1 MKTNRYKQAMMA
13 EKIDEQK
20 FEALCNRLKIG
31 VEAPRE
37 NSGTD
42 AAAGKRRSKPKFAAA
57 LAAALVIT
65 SICATTAVAV
75 GSSGWKMEQFFH
87 SNRRAQDDGSGFS
100 MMVNPDEYANDIE
113 VTAVTEVNEKD
124 SDAEIEPKLVSV
136 SGDGHTIV
144 AIIEVDIKD
153 LDLPEEAIK
162 HGSIG
167 FYSTKSNIPCADF
180 SPMLINKEGTI
191 YSYAF
196 TVADIDFMPEE
207 GVTIELINF
216 GYDIGNGFEIAV
228 NGTFKFKVDSE
239 SFNTMSDL
247 VKISGKMQ
255 VKGATLQ
262 LQLNPLGLLVYGSYS
277 ELKSLGLDGDKYFLA
292 QGDCFKFRM
301 SDGRILGEEDNFFD
315 TDFYTLVTSVHGWV
329 DFDNDIR
336 YYHYGFNMP
345 VDISEVEAVAVHD
358 VWFELEDSNAEALA
372 DDTEAAANTEVP
384 ANAEAPAVTDSPTAA
399 ENPEGTVVGN
409 E

>member
-42 AAAGKRRSKPKFAAA
+42 AAAEKRRSKPRFAAV

-75 GSSGWKMEQFFH
+75 GSSGWKMEQFF

-162 HGSIG
+162 QGSIG
-167 FYSTKSNIPCADF
+167 FYSTKSNIPCGGF
-180 SPMLINKEGTI
+180 PPMLIYKEGTI

-196 TVADIDFMPEE
+196 TIADIDSMPKE

-228 NGTFKFKVDSE
+228 NGTFKFKADSE

-277 ELKSLGLDGDKYFLA
+277 ELKSLGLDDDKYFLA

-301 SDGRILGEEDNFFD
+301 SDDRILGEEDNFFD

-345 VDISEVEAVAVHD
+345 VDISEIEAVAVHD
-358 VWFELEDSNAEALA
+358 VWFELEYVNAEASA
-372 DDTEAAANTEVP
+372 NSTEATANT
-384 ANAEAPAVTDSPTAA
+384 EAPAVTDSPTAA

>member
-1 MKTNRYKQAMMA
+1 MKTNRYKQAMLA
-13 EKIDEQK
+13 ERIDEQK
-20 FEALCNRLKIG
+20 LEELCERLRIG
-31 VEAPRE
+31 VEAPCAE
-37 NSGTD
+37 IASEKTV
-42 AAAGKRRSKPKFAAA
+42 KRRSKPRFAAA
-57 LAAALVIT
+57 LAAALTVMA
-65 SICATTAVAV
+65 ICATTAAAV

-87 SNRRAQDDGSGFS
+87 GSRRTKDDGTGFS
-100 MMVNPDEYANDIE
+100 MMENPEEYADDIK

-124 SDAEIEPKLVSV
+124 SGARIEPKLVSV
-136 SGDGHTIV
+136 AGDGHTIV

-167 FYSTKSNIPCADF
+167 FYSTKSNIPCACYP
-180 SPMLINKEGTI
+180 PMLVYKEGTI

-196 TVADIDFMPEE
+196 TIADIDSMPEG
-207 GVTIELINF
+207 GVTIELQNF
-216 GYDIGNGFEIAV
+216 GYDIGAGFEIAV

-247 VKISGKMQ
+247 VKISGKME

-277 ELKSLGLDGDKYFLA
+277 ELKSLGLDDDKYFLA

-301 SDGRILGEEDNFFD
+301 IDGRILGEEDNFFD

-345 VDISEVEAVAVHD
+345 VDISEIEAVAVHD
-358 VWFELEDSNAEALA
+358 VWFELGNTDSEASEN
-372 DDTEAAANTEVP
+372 TQVQENTEI
-384 ANAEAPAVTDSPTAA
+384 PAVTDIPAD
-399 ENPEGTVVGN
+399 EEKPEGTVIGN

>member
-1 MKTNRYKQAMMA
+1 MTMKTNRYKQAMMA

-20 FEALCNRLKIG
+20 YEELCERLRIG
-31 VEAPRE
+31 VEAPCAGVE
-37 NSGTD
+37 SEKT
-42 AAAGKRRSKPKFAAA
+42 GKRRSKPRFAAV
-57 LAAALVIT
+57 LAAALSVT
-65 SICATTAVAV
+65 AVCATTAAAV

-87 SNRRAQDDGSGFS
+87 GNRRAQDDGSGFS
-100 MMVNPDEYANDIE
+100 MMVNPEEYADDIE
-113 VTAVTEVNEKD
+113 VTAVTEVNEKT
-124 SDAEIEPKLVSV
+124 SDAKIEPKLVSV
-136 SGDGHTIV
+136 AGDGHTIV

-167 FYSTKSNIPCADF
+167 FYSTKSNIPCGDF
-180 SPMLINKEGTI
+180 PPMLVYKEGTI

-196 TVADIDFMPEE
+196 TIADIDSMPEE

-216 GYDIGNGFEIAV
+216 GYDVGNGFEIAV

-239 SFNTMSDL
+239 SFNTMSNL
-247 VKISGKMQ
+247 VKISGKME
-255 VKGATLQ
+255 VKRATLQ

-277 ELKSLGLDGDKYFLA
+277 ELKSLGLDDDKYFLS

-345 VDISEVEAVAVHD
+345 VDISEIEAVAVHD
-358 VWFELEDSNAEALA
+358 VWFELGNTGSEAS
-372 DDTEAAANTEVP
+372 ANTQVQE
-384 ANAEAPAVTDSPTAA
+384 NTETPAVTDIPAY
-399 ENPEGTVVGN
+399 EEKPEGTVVGN